1 MIEDVIRIDTPD
13 SIELDGNAVE
23 IDIPMEIDDVDLNL
37 DYDGTVVLSRSYNDL
52 EDKPRLNGET
62 IVGDMVETDPTVPNW
77 AKAPTKPE
85 YSANEVGAIP
95 EGEMVQLDAGDFAE
109 MWEATI

>member
-1 MIEDVIRIDTPD
+1 MFVPDGIEF
-13 SIELDGNAVE
+13 AVSFAE
-23 IDIPMEIDDVDLNL
+23 NPGFDVDMV
-37 DYDGTVVLSRSYNDL
+37 DEMRVSRSYNDL

-95 EGEMVQLDAGDFAE
+95 EGALLGAADLEY
-109 MWEATI
+109 MWDTTEI

>member
-1 MIEDVIRIDTPD
+1 MFEPDGIEF
-13 SIELDGNAVE
+13 AVTFSE
-23 IDIPMEIDDVDLNL
+23 SPGFDVDMV
-37 DYDGTVVLSRSYNDL
+37 DEMRVSRSYNDL

-85 YSANEVGAIP
+85 YNAEEVGAIP
-95 EGEMVQLDAGDFAE
+95 EGAMVQLDAGDFAE

>member
-1 MIEDVIRIDTPD
+1 MIGDAI
-13 SIELDGNAVE
+13 E
-23 IDIPMEIDDVDLNL
+23 IDIPLEIDDLDLKI

-77 AKAPTKPE
+77 AKAPTKPDYKAE
-85 YSANEVGAIP
+85 EVGAIP
-95 EGEMVQLDAGDFAE
+95 EGAIRVLGDGDFWEMVE
-109 MWEATI
+109 NM

>member
-1 MIEDVIRIDTPD
+1 MTGDVI
-13 SIELDGNAVE
+13 E
-23 IDIPMEIDDVDLNL
+23 IDIPLEIDDVDLNL

-52 EDKPRLNGET
+52 EDKPKLNGKT

-85 YSANEVGAIP
+85 YNANEVGAIP
-95 EGEMVQLDAGDFAE
+95 EGALLGTADLEY
-109 MWEATI
+109 MWDTTEI

>member
-1 MIEDVIRIDTPD
+1 MFEPDGIEF
-13 SIELDGNAVE
+13 AVTFSE
-23 IDIPMEIDDVDLNL
+23 GPGFDVDMV
-37 DYDGTVVLSRSYNDL
+37 DEMRVSRSYNDL

-85 YSANEVGAIP
+85 YTAEDVGAVP
-95 EGEMVQLDAGDFAE
+95 EGSIRVLGDGDFWE
-109 MWEATI
+109 MLENM

>member
-1 MIEDVIRIDTPD
+1 MIGDAI
-13 SIELDGNAVE
+13 E
-23 IDIPMEIDDVDLNL
+23 IDIPLEIDDLDLKI

-95 EGEMVQLDAGDFAE
+95 EGSIRVLGDGDFWE
-109 MWEATI
+109 MLENM

>member
-1 MIEDVIRIDTPD
+1 MTGDVI
-13 SIELDGNAVE
+13 E
-23 IDIPMEIDDVDLNL
+23 IDIPLEIDDLDLAL

-52 EDKPRLNGET
+52 EDKPRLNGEV
-62 IVGDMVETDPTVPNW
+62 IVGDMAETDPTVPNW

-95 EGEMVQLDAGDFAE
+95 EGAMVQLDAGDFAE

>member
-1 MIEDVIRIDTPD
+1 MIGDAI
-13 SIELDGNAVE
+13 E
-23 IDIPMEIDDVDLNL
+23 IDIPLEIDDLDLKI

-95 EGEMVQLDAGDFAE
+95 EGAIRVLGDGDFWE
-109 MWEATI
+109 MLENM